1 MAKRKKVNIEDLKS
15 FKELKKGLVELEK
28 RFEEID
34 PGGRIRN
41 KTMILAETKVGDFI
55 WSLMRIPKVA
65 SSSPKKKRRK
75 RK

>member
-41 KTMILAETKVGDFI
+41 KTMLLAETKVGDFI
-55 WSLMRIPKVA
+55 WSLVRIPKVA
-65 SSSPKKKRRK
+65 LSSPKKKRRK